1 MNFGFMQFL
10 MLAGSIALLV
20 FGMKL
25 MSEGLQQVAGARMRR
40 ILDTM
45 TRDRLRGVFTGISTT
60 VIVQYSSVVSVM
72 VVSFVNS
79 GLLNL
84 RKAIPVLIGANIGT
98 TLKLLLFVAVGFSA
112 LQLPEIALPLL
123 GLALPLLLMR
133 DPVPRRRAMY

>member
-123 GLALPLLLMR
+123 GLALFF
-133 DPVPRRRAMY
+133 